1 MMKKRYNIMLNPSIV
16 AKIDYH
22 ADKLELSRSD
32 LINRILFDELSSF
45 GDVPDLTDPEL
56 QDQIMLSE
64 VEE

>member
-1 MMKKRYNIMLNPSIV
+1 MKKRYNIMLNPSIV

-45 GDVPDLTDPEL
+45 GDVPDLSDPEL
-56 QDQIMLSE
+56 EGQTVIPE